1 MKIAVFLPNWLG
13 DFAMATPVLRALRG
27 HYGPDAHIVG
37 LMRPYLAKL
46 LDGTDWVDQQ
56 WFFEKNREHGV
67 RATARRMRET
77 QIDMALLLTN
87 SLRPALTAWLGG
99 ARRRLGYARY
109 GRGPLLTD
117 KLYPKRQGGKIVPE
131 RMIDSYLAL
140 AELADCPTES
150 PRLELRTTEEERG
163 QADSVFENLGLRR
176 DGRLVLVNSS
186 GAYGGA
192 KLWSVRHFAKLS
204 RRIAAEL
211 DHDVLVC
218 CGPGEREI
226 ARGIVAQA
234 DHPRVFSMADQ
245 PMGLGVAKGVFERGR
260 LMISTDSGPRHVA
273 AALGVPTISIYGPM
287 IPIWSEN
294 PSQLAMH
301 VYLDIECLGCK
312 GRTCPLGHHRCMED
326 LEADAV
332 FPSVEEMLAH
342 LDYPGEDDAAFRLR
356 HVKVAPSASGQ

>member
-27 HYGPDAHIVG
+27 RYGPDAHIIG
-37 LMRPYLAKL
+37 LMRPYLADVL
-46 LDGTDWVDQQ
+46 RGTDWLDEQ
-56 WFFEKNREHGV
+56 WFFEKKPERGV
-67 RATARRMRET
+67 RATARRMREAG
-77 QIDMALLLTN
+77 IDMALLTTN
-87 SLRPALTAWLGG
+87 SLRPALAAWLGR
-99 ARRRLGYARY
+99 ARQRLGYARY
-109 GRGPLLTD
+109 GRGPLLTN
-117 KLYPKRQGGKIVPE
+117 KIYPKREGRKIVPA

-140 AELADCPTES
+140 AELADCPPES
-150 PRLELRTTEEERG
+150 PRLELHTIAEERA
-163 QADSVFENLGLRR
+163 QADLVFNNLGLRR
-176 DGRLVLVNSS
+176 DGRLVLINSS

-204 RRIAAEL
+204 QRIAAEL
-211 DHDVLVC
+211 DHDVVVC
-218 CGPGEREI
+218 CGPSEREI
-226 ARGIVAQA
+226 ARDIVAAA

-301 VYLDIECLGCK
+301 VYLDIECAGCK

-326 LEADAV
+326 LDADSV
-332 FPSVEEMLAH
+332 FPSVVEMLDH
-342 LDYPGEDDAAFRLR
+342 LDQPDEDDAAFRLR
-356 HVKVAPSASGQ
+356 HVKVPYGSGQ